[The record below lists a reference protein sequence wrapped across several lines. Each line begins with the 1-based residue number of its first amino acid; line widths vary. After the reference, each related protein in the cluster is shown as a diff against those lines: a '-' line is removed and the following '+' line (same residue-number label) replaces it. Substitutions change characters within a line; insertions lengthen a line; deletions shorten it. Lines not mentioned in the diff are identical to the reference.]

1 MISERAVRG
10 YPGAETAASFSF
22 RRSWK
27 NVLRINPEVP
37 VRARRRQRWS
47 GQNRNR
53 CPGGGWNASSVKML
67 PGNGGSGAEREEY
80 GQVSRRGGM
89 LRDGIAAGRG
99 ERRLMQDENKY
110 IRMNIN

>member
-10 YPGAETAASFSF
+10 YPCPETAASFSF

-53 CPGGGWNASSVKML
+53 CPGGGWNASSVKMM
-67 PGNGGSGAEREEY
+67 PGDGGSGAEREEY
-80 GQVSRRGGM
+80 WLGFPEGRYF
-89 LRDGIAAGRG
+89 RDGIAAGRG
-99 ERRLMQDENKY
+99 GTE
-110 IRMNIN
+110 INAG